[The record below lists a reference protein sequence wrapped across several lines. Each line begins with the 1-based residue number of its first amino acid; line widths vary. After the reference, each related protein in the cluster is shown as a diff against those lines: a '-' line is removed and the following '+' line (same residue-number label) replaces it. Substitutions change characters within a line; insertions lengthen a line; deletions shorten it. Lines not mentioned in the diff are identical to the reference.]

1 MTFLTTLIFIGAI
14 SAAEVTTARTDAT
27 VDKIMAQLATSEAQL
42 KANPSSANAASAV
55 ATDLS
60 ALGSYLATRGR
71 SGDAEQA
78 LTHFTA
84 SLQLRETVLKNRPDG
99 PAAARAVSASLNEIG
114 SFLVRRRQPGDA
126 DKAFAH
132 FTRSLELAEGIAKKA
147 PTHAGAARDV
157 CASLDRLATFLSGR
171 GQEGDLDKAADYFT
185 RALENTERAYK
196 EKPESAAA
204 ARDLALCLEHFGS
217 FIAANGDDADA
228 ITARGHFTRSL
239 ELREALLKKEPD
251 SAVASREVSIA
262 LEKLADFLV
271 VRSKSEETEVTL
283 GYFTRS
289 VELREALLKAAPT
302 NAQAARDL
310 SVGLNKLGDYLATL
324 GKPEDI
330 KKALAHFTRDL
341 EISERLLRA
350 NPASA
355 QAVHDVVVSHYKLAH
370 FARSTGQTKEEEL
383 HFRACFDLLKRSL
396 GQKMTF
402 DPSTM
407 RLFEGLTEHFK
418 DK

>member
-14 SAAEVTTARTDAT
+14 SAAEVTTAKTDVT

-42 KANPSSANAASAV
+42 KANPSSANAATAV

-60 ALGSYLATRGR
+60 ALGSYLATRGQ

-84 SLQLRETVLKNRPDG
+84 SLQLRETVLKNRPDE
-99 PAAARAVSASLNEIG
+99 PAAASAVSASLNEIG

-147 PTHAGAARDV
+147 PTHAGA
-157 CASLDRLATFLSGR
+157 ASLDRLATFLSGR

-271 VRSKSEETEVTL
+271 VQSKPEETEATL

-341 EISERLLRA
+341 EISERLLKA
-350 NPASA
+350 DPASA